1 MNHQPLISEINEYEI
16 VKRLLSEGYLVEIV
30 NYIGRTFSQ
39 KYKITQRPTQPC
51 AQAPIVEVDDHGNI
65 IKL

>member
-1 MNHQPLISEINEYEI
+1 MKTPTLISEIDEYEI
-16 VKRLLSEGYLVEIV
+16 VNRLLSEGYLVEIV
-30 NYIGRTFSQ
+30 DYIGRTFSQ
-39 KYKITQRPTQPC
+39 KYKITQRTTEPC

>member
-1 MNHQPLISEINEYEI
+1 MKSPTLISEIDENKI

-39 KYKITQRPTQPC
+39 KYRITQHTTQPC

>member
-1 MNHQPLISEINEYEI
+1 MKSPTLISEINEYEI
-16 VKRLLSEGYLVEIV
+16 VKRLLSDGYLVEIV

-51 AQAPIVEVDDHGNI
+51 SQALIVKVDDHGNI